1 MKINSNLVKR
11 YGIFVFFDKEG
22 IVDDYVIYFLKELKK
37 NLNRLLVICN
47 GNINREGE
55 KILTELSDEYIERE
69 NKGFDVTAY
78 KLGLQLHG
86 QKFLGDYDEVVICNA
101 TVFGPFYPFVNM
113 FNTMDEKD
121 IDFWGMSLFS
131 GAPFDPF
138 GTIEYGYIPKHI
150 QSYFM
155 VFRKSLHQSVVFW
168 KFFENLSKIRN
179 YYEAIGYFEAVF
191 TKKME
196 EAGFYY
202 STYLEAPELDGYT
215 YDILRDFPLYLIKEK
230 YCPVLKRRSFF
241 HEYRDSLE
249 RSAGEAA
256 KDILEYIEEHID
268 YDVDMIWA
276 NLLRLQNISDLKKRM
291 HLNYI
296 LPVTHIDKYRKK
308 KDKIALI
315 LHIYYTEMSDYMLK
329 YIQNMPSD
337 TDVYV
342 TVPSREKKIFIKK
355 AFRTLNVRNVMV
367 RVVKN
372 RGRDVSAL
380 LVGCKGI
387 IDKYDIICYL
397 HDKKVTQIKPGSVGE
412 SWGYMCL
419 ENLLGSKQYV
429 ENILTTFEDN
439 PRLGI
444 LTPPPP
450 CHSVYYP
457 TRGALEWGPNF
468 QNTKKLAET
477 LRLNVDIDPEKEP
490 IAPIGSYFWFRTD
503 ALKDLFA
510 YDWKYEDFPQEPL
523 PINGCI
529 SHAVERIYPFVAQ
542 NRGYYSSDVL
552 SSRFAEIELT
562 NLDFMIETIKKP
574 LMKKYGRMSHLAL
587 VEAIRKEIPD

>member
-1 MKINSNLVKR
+1 MKIKSNLVRR

-22 IVDDYVIYFLKELKK
+22 IVDDYVIFFLKELKK
-37 NLNRLLVICN
+37 SLDRLLIICN
-47 GNINREGE
+47 GNMKKKGK
-55 KILTELSDEYIERE
+55 KILLELSDEYLERKNE
-69 NKGFDVTAY
+69 GYDVTAY

-86 QKFLGDYDEVVICNA
+86 FNFLADYDEVVICNA
-101 TVFGPFYPFVNM
+101 TVFGPFYPFCDM
-113 FNTMDEKD
+113 FNVMNERDV
-121 IDFWGMSLFS
+121 DFWGISSFS
-131 GAPFDPF
+131 GTTFDPF

-155 VFRKSLHQSVVFW
+155 VFRRSLHQSPIFW
-168 KFFENLSKIRN
+168 DFFDRLPQIKN
-179 YYEAIGYFEAVF
+179 YFEAIGYYEAVF

-196 EAGFYY
+196 EAGFRY
-202 STYLEAPELDGYT
+202 STYLEASELDGYT
-215 YDILRDFPLYLIKEK
+215 YDILRDFPLYLIQEK
-230 YCPVLKRRSFF
+230 RCPVLKRRSFF

-249 RSAGEAA
+249 RSAGEA
-256 KDILEYIEEHID
+256 IEGVLEYIAEHTK

-276 NLLRLQNISDLKKRM
+276 NLLRLQNIADLKKRM

-296 LPVTHIDKYRKK
+296 LPVAHVDKYRKK
-308 KDKIALI
+308 KEKVALI
-315 LHIYYTEMSDYMLK
+315 LHIYYTELSDYILK

-337 TDVYV
+337 TDIYV
-342 TVPSREKKIFIKK
+342 TVPSQDKKVYIMKK
-355 AFRTLNVRNVMV
+355 FRVLNVQNVKV

-380 LVGCKGI
+380 LVGCKEI
-387 IDKYDIICYL
+387 IAKYDIICYL

-419 ENLLGSKQYV
+419 ENILGSREFV
-429 ENILTTFEDN
+429 ENVLCTFEDN

-444 LTPPPP
+444 LAPPPP

-468 QNTKKLAET
+468 QNTKKLAE
-477 LRLNVDIDPEKEP
+477 RLGIDVDMDLEKEP

-503 ALKDLFA
+503 ALRELFS
-510 YDWKYEDFPQEPL
+510 YEWKYEDFPKEPL

-529 SHAVERIYPFVAQ
+529 SHAIERIYPFVAQ
-542 NRGYYSSDVL
+542 SRGYYSANVL
-552 SSRFAEIELT
+552 SSSFAEVELT
-562 NLDFMIETIKKP
+562 NLDFMVETIKKP

-587 VEAIRKEIPD
+587 VEAIKKEIPY